1 MKNITAKDKKLAID
15 KFLNS
20 DCDYSSDTYSIKFY
34 TKEKGLFSGF
44 SRLYNEYENGKAKY
58 KYFGFVIDL
67 VNRSFFVEG
76 VSGKRL
82 KMSVTTLNKLF
93 DYGNA
98 FSNTDNID
106 LNMFYSMGI
115 CYGDSYNEE
124 ENIGRG
130 IYRGIQKHPNFEQVF
145 KELYPY
151 QNFNNR
157 LHGISD
163 DLYNIVD
170 NTRKFGTINKALNS
184 INKDIY
190 TRLLTL
196 NLHYINRLL
205 NLSSTYYK
213 DVGKTDALNK
223 TVSSFINT
231 VLQVDKQRGYHDGEE
246 YIKDNILAV
255 ITSFWKND
263 YCVSNI
269 RKVIDNDKT
278 TVKGL
283 FKYLYGSCYHQQGIP
298 SIEEASGILNDYYN
312 MTEEFK
318 NAPKYPRYLKTAHDV
333 VAQNYSILQDGNL
346 NNKVSAY
353 WKANQSKYDAMIG
366 EYFIIDAFN
375 ANEISEEGSNN
386 SNCVAS
392 YAKSV
397 ADGKTNILFLRK
409 KSDIDKSWVTVEVN
423 KNTLVQAYGTFDA
436 DLTELQQQLLYTWCS
451 SRGISY
457 KSNIGGAVT
466 DNWESFD
473 KYSYVIPIKNPSKY
487 HANFKE
493 DILKLSDN
501 YVKVINERDNKV
513 SNVLST
519 VKSA

>member
-15 KFLNS
+15 KFLSNN
-20 DCDYSSDTYSIKFY
+20 CDYASDTYNIKFY
-34 TKEKGLFSGF
+34 TKDKGLFSGF
-44 SRLYNEYENGKAKY
+44 SRVKVSHEYEDDKY

-82 KMSVTTLNKLF
+82 KMSATTLNKLF

-106 LNMFYSMGI
+106 LNMFHSMGI
-115 CYGDSYNEE
+115 CYGNNYGEE

-130 IYRGIQKHPNFEQVF
+130 IYRGISKHANFEQVF
-145 KELYPY
+145 KELYPHL
-151 QNFNNR
+151 NFNNGYR
-157 LHGISD
+157 SIAN
-163 DLYNIVD
+163 NIGDIV
-170 NTRKFGTINKALNS
+170 NTTRKFGTIKKTIDFIPKNIYNRILSMNLYM
-184 INKDIY
+184 INK
-190 TRLLTL
+190 LLETV
-196 NLHYINRLL
+196 
-205 NLSSTYYK
+205 YYY
-213 DVGKTDALNK
+213 NK
-223 TVSSFINT
+223 NYKEKIITMNKRASSFINT
-231 VLQVDKQRGYHDGEE
+231 VLQVDKQRGYHDGDT
-246 YIKDNILAV
+246 YIKNSLFAV
-255 ITSFWKND
+255 MNTPWKE
-263 YCVSNI
+263 YSSL

-278 TVKGL
+278 TTKGL

-298 SIEEASGILNDYYN
+298 DIEKAAGILNDYYN
-312 MTEEFK
+312 MTEEFN
-318 NAPKYPRYLKTAHDV
+318 NAPKYPRYLKTTHDV
-333 VAQNYSILQDGNL
+333 VAQNYKILQDSDL

-353 WKANQSKYDAMIG
+353 WKANQSKYDALIG

-409 KSDIDKSWVTVEVN
+409 KSDIEKSWVTLEVN
-423 KNTLVQAYGTFDA
+423 NNTLVQAYGTFDA
-436 DLTELQQQLLYTWCS
+436 DLTDIQQQLLYTWCT

-457 KSNIGGAVT
+457 RSHIGGAVT
-466 DNWESFD
+466 NNWESLD
-473 KYSYVIPIKNPSKY
+473 KYGSVLPINNPSKY
-487 HANFKE
+487 HAKFKE
-493 DILKLSDN
+493 DILKLSVE
-501 YVKVINERDNKV
+501 YVKVINERDSKV

>member
-15 KFLNS
+15 KFLNNN
-20 DCDYSSDTYSIKFY
+20 CDYASDTYSIKFY

-44 SRLYNEYENGKAKY
+44 SRLYKGNDKY

-82 KMSVTTLNKLF
+82 KMSATTLNKLF

-98 FSNTDNID
+98 FSNTDNIN

-115 CYGDSYNEE
+115 CYGNNYGEE

-130 IYRGIQKHPNFEQVF
+130 IYRGISKHSNFEQVF

-157 LHGISD
+157 LHGISE
-163 DLYNIVD
+163 DLSNIVES
-170 NTRKFGTINKALNS
+170 TRNFGTINKALNF
-184 INKDIY
+184 INKNIY
-190 TRLLTL
+190 TRILPL
-196 NLHYINRLL
+196 NLYFINRLV
-205 NLSSTYYK
+205 NLSSFYSK
-213 DVGKTDALNK
+213 DVGKTGALNK

-231 VLQVDKQRGYHDGEE
+231 VLQVDKQRGYPDGDE
-246 YIKDNILAV
+246 YIKDNILEV
-255 ITSFWKND
+255 IRSFWKND
-263 YCVSNI
+263 YYVSNI

-278 TVKGL
+278 TTKGL

-298 SIEEASGILNDYYN
+298 DIEKASSILNDYYN
-312 MTEEFK
+312 MTEDFN
-318 NAPKYPRYLKTAHDV
+318 NAPKYPRYLKTTHDV
-333 VAQNYSILQDGNL
+333 VAQNYKILQDGEINE
-346 NNKVSAY
+346 KVSAY
-353 WKANQSKYDAMIG
+353 WKANQSKYDALIG

-375 ANEISEEGSNN
+375 ASEISEEGSNN

-397 ADGKTNILFLRK
+397 SEGKTNILFLRK
-409 KSDIDKSWVTVEVN
+409 KSDIEKSWVTVEVN
-423 KNTLVQAYGTFDA
+423 NNTLVQAYGTFDA
-436 DLTELQQQLLYTWCS
+436 NLTDVQQQLLYTWCT

-457 KSNIGGAVT
+457 RSNIGGSVT
-466 DNWESFD
+466 NNWESFD
-473 KYSYVIPIKNPSKY
+473 KYSNVLPIKNPSEY
-487 HANFKE
+487 HAKFKE
-493 DILKLSDN
+493 EILKLSDN
-501 YVKVINERDNKV
+501 YVKVTNERDSKV

>member
-1 MKNITAKDKKLAID
+1 MKNITAKDKKVAID

-20 DCDYSSDTYSIKFY
+20 DCDYASDTYSIKFY

-44 SRLYNEYENGKAKY
+44 SRLYKGNDKY

-82 KMSVTTLNKLF
+82 KMSTTTLNKLF

-106 LNMFYSMGI
+106 LNMFHSMGI
-115 CYGDSYNEE
+115 CYGNYYGEE

-151 QNFNNR
+151 QNFTNR
-157 LHGISD
+157 LRNVASELCD
-163 DLYNIVD
+163 IVD
-170 NTRKFGTINKALNS
+170 ATKKVGTIKNALHVFPKN
-184 INKDIY
+184 IY
-190 TRLLTL
+190 TRILSMKL
-196 NLHYINRLL
+196 YSINTVLR
-205 NLSSTYYK
+205 
-213 DVGKTDALNK
+213 DVHLYRGETEEANARNN
-223 TVSSFINT
+223 VISSFINT
-231 VLQVDKQRGYHDGEE
+231 VFQVDKQRGYHDADS
-246 YIKDNILAV
+246 YIKDNLFSV
-255 ITSFWKND
+255 IRSMWHNFYMD
-263 YCVSNI
+263 SSLQE
-269 RKVIDNDKT
+269 VIDNDKT
-278 TVKGL
+278 TTKGL
-283 FKYLYGSCYHQQGIP
+283 FKYFYGSCFHQQGIP
-298 SIEEASGILNDYYN
+298 SLEKAADILNDYYN
-312 MTEEFK
+312 MTGDFK
-318 NAPKYPRYLKTAHDV
+318 NAPKYPRYLKTTHDV
-333 VAQNYSILQDGNL
+333 VAQNYKILQDSDL

-353 WKANQSKYDAMIG
+353 WKANQSKYDALIG

-397 ADGKTNILFLRK
+397 GEGKTNILFLRK
-409 KSDIDKSWVTVEVN
+409 KSNIEKSWVTVEVSN
-423 KNTLVQAYGTFDA
+423 NTLVQAYGTFDN

-466 DNWESFD
+466 NNWASFN
-473 KYSYVIPIKNPSKY
+473 KYSAVLPINNPSKY
-487 HANFKE
+487 HAKFKE

-501 YVKVINERDNKV
+501 YVKVINERDSKV
-513 SNVLST
+513 ANVLST